1 MEQTTDYTQAP
12 RDLMPT
18 IDVEAYGW
26 RISQTERKDNSFDNL
41 FLTKHAHKDQSGL
54 KRKVVISG
62 HRGGF

>member
-1 MEQTTDYTQAP
+1 
-12 RDLMPT
+12 MPT

-26 RISQTERKDNSFDNL
+26 RISKTERKDNSFDNL